1 MLSFKPA
8 FSLSSG
14 CGRPS
19 FPPAG
24 LQEETRWPPQFPE
37 DSALGEE
44 GTALAWEL
52 APRWAA
58 CFVQVSQRV
67 GHDLSDLANQ
77 PESGCLL
84 PAARSILTEA
94 VCGRDS
100 QLSRG
105 LAQSALRLLRSSPT
119 PLPDPQLSLACL
131 PFPRGFSAANP
142 FLLLFL
148 KIVLFICLGVCW
160 VFIARQAL

>member
-24 LQEETRWPPQFPE
+24 LQEETRWPPLFPE

-44 GTALAWEL
+44 GTALTWEL
-52 APRWAA
+52 APCWEA
-58 CFVQVSQRV
+58 CFVQVSQSRTRLNR
-67 GHDLSDLANQ
+67 LSKPAYCLCQ

-84 PAARSILTEA
+84 PAARSLLIEA
-94 VCGRDS
+94 ACGRDS
-100 QLSRG
+100 QLSTG
-105 LAQSALRLLRSSPT
+105 LAQCVLRLLRSSPT
-119 PLPDPQLSLACL
+119 LSSLLSSPLSACHSLGA
-131 PFPRGFSAANP
+131 S
-142 FLLLFL
+142 LL
-148 KIVLFICLGVCW
+148 
-160 VFIARQAL
+160 